1 MECGG
6 IIMIQYG
13 NGPISLISF
22 ISFGPISLILANLI
36 NYLIKL
42 INLEVLFRHFI

>member
-13 NGPISLISF
+13 NGPISFGPISF
-22 ISFGPISLILANLI
+22 GPISFGPISFGPISLILANLI
-36 NYLIKL
+36 KI
-42 INLEVLFRHFI
+42 II

>member
-13 NGPISLISF
+13 NGPISF
-22 ISFGPISLILANLI
+22 GPISFGPISLILANLI
-36 NYLIKL
+36 KI
-42 INLEVLFRHFI
+42 II

>member
-13 NGPISLISF
+13 NGSISFGPISF
-22 ISFGPISLILANLI
+22 GPISFGPISLILANLI
-36 NYLIKL
+36 KI
-42 INLEVLFRHFI
+42 II

>member
-13 NGPISLISF
+13 KGPISFGS
-22 ISFGPISLILANLI
+22 ISFGSISFGSISLILANLI
-36 NYLIKL
+36 KI
-42 INLEVLFRHFI
+42 II

>member
-13 NGPISLISF
+13 NGPIS
-22 ISFGPISLILANLI
+22 FGPISLILANLI
-36 NYLIKL
+36 KI
-42 INLEVLFRHFI
+42 II

>member
-13 NGPISLISF
+13 KGPISFGS
-22 ISFGPISLILANLI
+22 ISFGSISLILANLI
-36 NYLIKL
+36 KI
-42 INLEVLFRHFI
+42 II

>member
-13 NGPISLISF
+13 KLIYLGIYF
-22 ISFGPISLILANLI
+22 LIYLLIYLGIYFLDNLI
-36 NYLIKL
+36 I
-42 INLEVLFRHFI
+42 FI

>member
-13 NGPISLISF
+13 NGPISFGPISF
-22 ISFGPISLILANLI
+22 GPISFGPISLILANLI
-36 NYLIKL
+36 KI
-42 INLEVLFRHFI
+42 II

>member
-13 NGPISLISF
+13 KQF
-22 ISFGPISLILANLI
+22 
-36 NYLIKL
+36 
-42 INLEVLFRHFI
+42 INLENYLFTKLFILAIYLTIIYLTIIYLTII